1 MDKTYRKAR
10 QELIAARREF
20 FTARQRYLAAARNA
34 ERIVYRMDLP
44 ALLRR
49 QA

>member
-1 MDKTYRKAR
+1 MKHRKAR

-44 ALLRR
+44 ALLRK

>member
-1 MDKTYRKAR
+1 MSHRKAR

-20 FTARQRYLAAARNA
+20 FTARRRYLAAARNA
-34 ERIVYRMDLP
+34 ERIVYRIDLP
-44 ALLRR
+44 ALLRK

>member
-1 MDKTYRKAR
+1 MSHRKAR

-20 FTARQRYLAAARNA
+20 FTARRRYLAAARNA

-44 ALLRR
+44 ALLRK

>member
-1 MDKTYRKAR
+1 MDKASRKAR

-34 ERIVYRMDLP
+34 ERIVYQMDLP